1 MSHCVVV
8 TAEAAAP
15 VRGRQHRRGT
25 LIASVLA
32 AACVLLI
39 ATTTRASAAEADDVA
54 AVLKKFNVQ
63 EAPTPVRERKDWRP
77 PKKLVALAS
86 AIPPAERATLAQILP
101 GVKVVYARDVSSAAR
116 EAVDADIVAGITS
129 PPTSICDPSII
140 NNAQQL
146 RWILALAAGVERCV
160 QLPSVVSRNLLITNL
175 RGIGSAAIGE
185 HAIAFALALARGF
198 DTFIQDD
205 DKGRWSREDT
215 FASHIETLSGKTLL
229 VVGLGGIGTEVASRA
244 HGLGMKVIATRNRGH
259 EGPDYVSYVG
269 SPGELLKLAS
279 TADVVVNAAP
289 LTDETRGIFNAKFF
303 AAMKPTAYF
312 INVARGG
319 SVVTADLVAALNSG
333 KIAGAGLDVVDPEP
347 LPPDHPL
354 WHAKNVIIT
363 PHMSSYSDIPN
374 EALWVLVNENLR
386 RYAAGE
392 KMLSV
397 VDLQREY

>member
-1 MSHCVVV
+1 MNRVLVAC
-8 TAEAAAP
+8 
-15 VRGRQHRRGT
+15 
-25 LIASVLA
+25 LLA
-32 AACVLLI
+32 AASVLLI

-54 AVLKKFNVQ
+54 AVLKKYNVQ

-77 PKKLVALAS
+77 PRKMVALAS
-86 AIPPAERATLAQILP
+86 AIPPPERATLAQILP
-101 GVKVVYARDVSSAAR
+101 GVKVVYARDVASAAR

-140 NNAQQL
+140 NNAKQL
-146 RWILALAAGVERCV
+146 RWVLALAAGVERCV
-160 QLPSVVSRNLLITNL
+160 ELPSVASRNLLITNL

-198 DTFIQDD
+198 DTFIPDQ
-205 DKGRWSREDT
+205 DKGRWSRGDT
-215 FASHIETLSGKTLL
+215 FNAHIETLSGKTLL

-269 SPGELLKLAS
+269 SPSELLKLAS
-279 TADVVVNAAP
+279 TADVIVNAAP
-289 LTDETRGIFNAKFF
+289 LTDETRGIYNAKFF

-319 SVVTADLVAALNSG
+319 SVVTADLLSALNSG

-363 PHMSSYSDIPN
+363 PHMSSYSDVPN

-386 RYAAGE
+386 RYVAGE

-397 VDLQREY
+397 VDLKREY

>member
-1 MSHCVVV
+1 MTHRCLIRI
-8 TAEAAAP
+8 AAGLAGACLLASSICAP
-15 VRGRQHRRGT
+15 
-25 LIASVLA
+25 
-32 AACVLLI
+32 
-39 ATTTRASAAEADDVA
+39 AAETDDVP

-77 PKKLVALAS
+77 PRKLVALA
-86 AIPPAERATLAQILP
+86 ANVPPPQRAALASILP
-101 GVKVVYARDVSSAAR
+101 GVRIVYAQDVPTAAK
-116 EAVDADIVAGITS
+116 EAAGADIVAGNTS
-129 PPTSICDPSII
+129 PPGICDPSII
-140 NNAQQL
+140 ENAKQL
-146 RWILALAAGVERCV
+146 RWILALSAGVEKCMAV
-160 QLPSVVSRNLLITNL
+160 PSVLSRKLLITNL
-175 RGIGSAAIGE
+175 RGIGSSAIGE
-185 HAIAFALALARGF
+185 HAIALALALAHGL
-198 DTFIQDD
+198 DTFIADQA
-205 DKGRWSREDT
+205 KGQWSRADAV
-215 FASHIETLSGKTLL
+215 ASHMQTLSSKTLL

-269 SPGELLKLAS
+269 APDELLKLAS
-279 TADVVVNAAP
+279 SADVIVNAAP
-289 LTDETRGIFNAKFF
+289 LTAETRGIFNAGFF
-303 AAMKPTAYF
+303 SAMKPTAYF

-319 SVVTADLVAALNSG
+319 SVVTSDLVAALNTG

-363 PHMSSYSDIPN
+363 PHISSFSDIPN
-374 EALWVLVNENLR
+374 EALWVLVKENLR